1 MYAVVRTGGKQYKVA
16 PGDVVLVEK
25 LDGEAGAEIKLD
37 DILMVNDGTTT
48 VIGSPTVEG
57 AVVTAS
63 IIEQGRAD
71 KILVFKK
78 KRRQGYRRM
87 AGHRQDQTVL
97 RILDVAG
104 AGAKKKKAAAKKPAA
119 KKAPAKATE
128 KKLSAI
134 DAAAQVLG
142 ESKDPLNTK
151 EMVEAMSAKKYWTS
165 PGGKTPHATLYSA
178 ILREIQKK
186 GDDARFQK
194 VERGRFTLTT
204 KR

>member
-16 PGDVVLVEK
+16 PGDVILVEK

-119 KKAPAKATE
+119 KKEAPAEKAEAATE
-128 KKLSAI
+128 
-134 DAAAQVLG
+134 
-142 ESKDPLNTK
+142 E
-151 EMVEAMSAKKYWTS
+151 
-165 PGGKTPHATLYSA
+165 
-178 ILREIQKK
+178 
-186 GDDARFQK
+186 
-194 VERGRFTLTT
+194 
-204 KR
+204 

>member
-57 AVVTAS
+57 AAVTAS

-119 KKAPAKATE
+119 KKEAPAEKAEAATE
-128 KKLSAI
+128 
-134 DAAAQVLG
+134 
-142 ESKDPLNTK
+142 E
-151 EMVEAMSAKKYWTS
+151 
-165 PGGKTPHATLYSA
+165 
-178 ILREIQKK
+178 
-186 GDDARFQK
+186 
-194 VERGRFTLTT
+194 
-204 KR
+204 

>member
-104 AGAKKKKAAAKKPAA
+104 AGAKKKKAAKKPAA
-119 KKAPAKATE
+119 KKEAPADKAEAATE
-128 KKLSAI
+128 
-134 DAAAQVLG
+134 
-142 ESKDPLNTK
+142 E
-151 EMVEAMSAKKYWTS
+151 
-165 PGGKTPHATLYSA
+165 
-178 ILREIQKK
+178 
-186 GDDARFQK
+186 
-194 VERGRFTLTT
+194 
-204 KR
+204 

>member
-119 KKAPAKATE
+119 KKEAPAEKAEAATE
-128 KKLSAI
+128 
-134 DAAAQVLG
+134 
-142 ESKDPLNTK
+142 E
-151 EMVEAMSAKKYWTS
+151 
-165 PGGKTPHATLYSA
+165 
-178 ILREIQKK
+178 
-186 GDDARFQK
+186 
-194 VERGRFTLTT
+194 
-204 KR
+204 

>member
-57 AVVTAS
+57 AAVTAS

-119 KKAPAKATE
+119 KKEAPADKAEAATE
-128 KKLSAI
+128 
-134 DAAAQVLG
+134 
-142 ESKDPLNTK
+142 E
-151 EMVEAMSAKKYWTS
+151 
-165 PGGKTPHATLYSA
+165 
-178 ILREIQKK
+178 
-186 GDDARFQK
+186 
-194 VERGRFTLTT
+194 
-204 KR
+204 